1 MMLAVPSIGSS
12 FPRRLESSHSKMH
25 FLLTR
30 WIPACTKSRQFATRQ
45 AECKVVT
52 AGMTAY
58 WGLRFVILSAA
69 LLLSACGNKEL
80 PTYQEQGY
88 VFGTLVEVSVYGE
101 DEAHA
106 RKAVTQV
113 MQEFQRLHDLLHAW
127 KPSALSDLNA
137 AFAKGESREVAPE
150 VAAMLKDAAQLS
162 AQSGGLFNPAI
173 GGLIKLWGF
182 QADEFKAALPD
193 EKQVAALVAAHPQM
207 SDLVFSPSPPT
218 PLSEITSHSTRL
230 QESAVKS
237 LVIPQGERGEMVG
250 SRNPAVLLDLGG
262 YAKGYALDRA
272 VALLKQQGIRNALIN
287 IGGNVLALGTHG
299 ERAWRV
305 GIQHP
310 RKPGP
315 IATLELR
322 DGEAIG
328 TSGDYQRYFE
338 FGGKR
343 YCHLI
348 DPRTGQPVQG
358 VQAVTILTHGA
369 HAGTLS
375 DASSKPLFISGSA
388 GWNNAAQKMNLAE
401 ALLIE
406 DDGTVHLTA
415 VMQKRLEFADK
426 ATVIKIEP

>member
-1 MMLAVPSIGSS
+1 MMGVAVHRGL
-12 FPRRLESSHSKMH
+12 RLLILSV
-25 FLLTR
+25 LLTL
-30 WIPACTKSRQFATRQ
+30 
-45 AECKVVT
+45 V
-52 AGMTAY
+52 
-58 WGLRFVILSAA
+58 
-69 LLLSACGNKEL
+69 ACGKEP

-101 DEAHA
+101 DEARA
-106 RKAVTQV
+106 RKVVTQV

-137 AFAKGESREVAPE
+137 AFAKGESREVTPE
-150 VAAMLKDAAQLS
+150 LAAMLKDAAQLS
-162 AQSGGLFNPAI
+162 AQSDGLFNPAI
-173 GGLIKLWGF
+173 GGLVRLWGF
-182 QADEFKAALPD
+182 HADEFKAVLPD

-207 SDLVFSPSPPT
+207 SDITLSPNPSPT
-218 PLSEITSHSTRL
+218 SEGG
-230 QESAVKS
+230 E
-237 LVIPQGERGEMVG
+237 LVR
-250 SRNPAVLLDLGG
+250 SSNKAVLLDLGG

-272 VALLKQQGIRNALIN
+272 AELLKRQGIRNALIN

-299 ERAWRV
+299 ERAWRI

-315 IATLELR
+315 IATMELH

-348 DPRTGQPVQG
+348 DPRTGRPVQD
-358 VQAVTILTHGA
+358 VQAVTILTHGVR
-369 HAGTLS
+369 AGVLS

-388 GWNNAAQKMNLAE
+388 GWRTAAQKMNLTE

-415 VMQKRLEFADK
+415 AMQKRLEFTDQ
-426 ATVIKIEP
+426 ATVRRVEP